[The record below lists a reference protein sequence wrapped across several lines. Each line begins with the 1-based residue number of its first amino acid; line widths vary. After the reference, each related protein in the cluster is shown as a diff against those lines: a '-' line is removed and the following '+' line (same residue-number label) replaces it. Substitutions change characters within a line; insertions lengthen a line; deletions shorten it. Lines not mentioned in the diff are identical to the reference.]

1 MNKMAVDKIRYTLGT
16 DYKLSKTSKLSV
28 YYRYQDEASSDDDD
42 ESGGHVIGL
51 GYSFDF

>member
-1 MNKMAVDKIRYTLGT
+1 MRYTIGT

-28 YYRYQDEASSDDDD
+28 YYRFQNEVSGDDDD
-42 ESGGHVIGL
+42 ETGGHIIGL